1 MKTIEVC
8 IGSACHL
15 KGAYNIVNGLQKLV
29 DERNLKDEII
39 VKAAFCL
46 GECTKAVS
54 TRIDNGPVISVD
66 DKNIEEYFER
76 NVLGRK

>member
-15 KGAYNIVNGLQKLV
+15 KGAYNVINGLQRLV
-29 DERNLKDEII
+29 EERDLKDEVV

-54 TRIDNGPVISVD
+54 TRIDNGDVISVD
-66 DKNIEEYFER
+66 DKNIEEFFDV
-76 NVLGRK
+76 NVLGR